1 MPHRSIHKLR
11 KTYCTML
18 IDAGCEDSIIM
29 NQLGHASIETSRKY
43 YFFCNRTKQHQ
54 MDQVRKA
61 INIQLLL
68 M

>member
-1 MPHRSIHKLR
+1 MKTRCMPHRSIHKLR

-43 YFFCNRTKQHQ
+43 YYFCNRTKQHQ

-61 INIQLLL
+61 INI
-68 M
+68 